1 MRASFCLAIKPMVR
15 NLICQNMAAWLKLR
29 LRPFR
34 LEVVPEYKN
43 PGACAPGFLQ
53 ILMKGLESA
62 VDTQTASPAAVVR
75 VSCNQRVRSAGDN
88 SLELQLVGDVV
99 SFDANV
105 EVLGR

>member
-1 MRASFCLAIKPMVR
+1 
-15 NLICQNMAAWLKLR
+15 
-29 LRPFR
+29 
-34 LEVVPEYKN
+34 
-43 PGACAPGFLQ
+43 
-53 ILMKGLESA
+53 MKGLESA

-105 EVLGR
+105 EVLGGRPNQVCASDVVHRIANARASCSCQRVDCGNRELVVREVEV